1 MESLHFDVAV
11 VGAGICGIAAAKFYL
26 DIHPNC
32 KLIILEKDASVGGV
46 WNQSR
51 VFDTFYTQSPF
62 GTWEYSDMPMPQ
74 PPGEDMYNGVFK
86 AKYTSQY
93 LEDYID
99 LHKYMGKTIRQ
110 RINFNFEVQRITK
123 CNGQW
128 IVSGRDSSGQ
138 FALQS
143 SKLIIASGLTSV
155 PNMPDLPGYERFQN
169 PILHQKDFGQS
180 AILSTSDT
188 ESITV
193 LGGAK
198 SAADLVYDCVQAGKR
213 VTWIVRKT
221 GTGPGFFVSAES
233 SVSPRTIYALSTA
246 RIIATLSP
254 SLFNA
259 DSWWNRFLQR
269 TRMGRKQLTKFW
281 NATDKAVAEAPN
293 FNDRGPEARKNGF
306 QNLKPHTPV
315 MWQNQGAGLINRPN
329 FWDTIAQHVRIYH
342 EDIQELHK
350 GAIRLKNGEDIHC
363 DAILCGTGWI
373 PSLGFF
379 DQGLLAELGIP
390 QPIENY
396 PLDQAEIWEA
406 LEKDADQEVLDR
418 FPILANPPEHYHTP
432 VTETPYRLYKGIAP
446 LRDDSIAFVG
456 HVLVANYFRIAECQA
471 IWATAYLDGKI
482 KLPPLEQ
489 RRKDVALF
497 VAWCRRRYLSNGDRG
512 HWMSAEQTGYTD
524 TLFHE
529 LGLSSHRRVWLWDAF
544 VLSSK
549 KDLHRVRTE
558 YFDRFGREIDL
569 RSSAEGHG
577 AAGGHHQIRKS
588 SRELLETGPLS
599 KHHQAASFVRSIH
612 TTSSRSGQTMLSTA
626 RTRASPACSPK
637 SAQPTPPAHT
647 SNSQTLSSDTLPS
660 NGLIYPASHARK
672 LASSASLAPLPPN
685 PNRQLHPSDPS
696 THIHHTTPIP
706 LPQPQPRPQPTNTV
720 YIIRALEGWREPPT
734 NEPKIKVDI
743 LSVFLDVEHANEY
756 TRRWLRMQYGWNGE
770 GEVVNGDGDGGIQ
783 VDVLTGKV
791 DGTALV
797 DVERHFVC

>member
-1 MESLHFDVAV
+1 MESPRFDVAV

-32 KLIILEKDASVGGV
+32 KLILLENDASVGGV

-74 PPGEDMYNGVFK
+74 PPEEDMFNGVFK

-99 LHKYMGKTIRQ
+99 RHMYMGQTIRQ
-110 RINFNFEVQRITK
+110 RIKFNFGVQRITK
-123 CNGQW
+123 GNGGW
-128 IVSGRDSSGQ
+128 IISGRDPSGQ
-138 FALQS
+138 AVLQS

-155 PNMPDLPGYERFQN
+155 PNMPNLPGHERFHN

-180 AILSTSDT
+180 AILSTSDL
-188 ESITV
+188 ENITV

-213 VTWIVRKT
+213 VTWIIRKT

-233 SVSPRTIYALSTA
+233 RVSPRTIYALSTA
-246 RIIATLSP
+246 RIITTLSP

-269 TRMGRKQLTKFW
+269 TRMGRKQLAKFW
-281 NATDKAVAEAPN
+281 IATDKAVAEAPN
-293 FNDRGPEARKNGF
+293 FNDRGLEARKNGF

-329 FWDTIAQHVRIYH
+329 FWDTIAQNVQVYH
-342 EDIQELHK
+342 EDIQEL
-350 GAIRLKNGEDIHC
+350 GEGTIRLKTGEDIHC

-373 PSLGFF
+373 PSLDFF

-390 QPIENY
+390 QAVENY
-396 PLDQAEIWEA
+396 PPDQAKIWKA
-406 LEKDADQEVLDR
+406 LENDADQEVLDR

-456 HVLVANYFRIAECQA
+456 HVLVANYFRVAECQA
-471 IWATAYLDGKI
+471 IWATAYLDGRI

-512 HWMSAEQTGYTD
+512 HWIASEQTGYTD

-529 LGLSSHRRVWLWDAF
+529 LGLSSHRRFWLWDAF
-544 VLSSK
+544 VPSNK
-549 KDLHRVRTE
+549 KDLHRVRAE
-558 YFDRFGREIDL
+558 YINKFGQEIGL
-569 RSSAEGHG
+569 GSSAEKNGTT
-577 AAGGHHQIRKS
+577 GGHHQIRNS
-588 SRELLETGPLS
+588 SQELSETHPLF
-599 KHHQAASFVRSIH
+599 KPHQAAGSVRSIH
-612 TTSSRSGQTMLSTA
+612 TTSSPSRPSISSTA
-626 RTRASPACSPK
+626 RICASQARSPK
-637 SAQPTPPAHT
+637 SAV
-647 SNSQTLSSDTLPS
+647 SWS
-660 NGLIYPASHARK
+660 
-672 LASSASLAPLPPN
+672 
-685 PNRQLHPSDPS
+685 
-696 THIHHTTPIP
+696 
-706 LPQPQPRPQPTNTV
+706 
-720 YIIRALEGWREPPT
+720 
-734 NEPKIKVDI
+734 
-743 LSVFLDVEHANEY
+743 
-756 TRRWLRMQYGWNGE
+756 WLRKILPRVG
-770 GEVVNGDGDGGIQ
+770 
-783 VDVLTGKV
+783 
-791 DGTALV
+791 
-797 DVERHFVC
+797 R